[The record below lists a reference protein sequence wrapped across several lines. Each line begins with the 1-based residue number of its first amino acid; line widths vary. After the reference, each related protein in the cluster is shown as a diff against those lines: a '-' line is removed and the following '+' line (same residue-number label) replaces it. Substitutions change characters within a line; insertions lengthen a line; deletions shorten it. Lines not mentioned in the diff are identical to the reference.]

1 MGLEKINKEL
11 QEVKKELTEKFKKK
25 GLEEDKIQVKMD
37 SVDTEFL
44 IHVFVNGK
52 FLTESDT
59 EERLGFYKRFL
70 ELKIKEI
77 K

>member
-11 QEVKKELTEKFKKK
+11 QEVKKDLISKFKKK
-25 GLEEDKIQVKMD
+25 GLDDNEIQVNMD

-70 ELKIKEI
+70 ELKAKEI